1 VFTELQ
7 IVREIMQIESDTL
20 IDILNYI
27 KRIDSFPNIF
37 IDYKIMLTS
46 LVSIALAKRKILN

>member
-1 VFTELQ
+1 MFTELQ